1 MTRKKSICII
11 NGELRGDYGDGYV
24 IGAEQHANELGYH
37 TTTFSMLSSGT
48 VDTNREECIYSHI
61 NFEEYDGVLFVEQS
75 FSAHKHVARN
85 IEAMLKENCRVPVVS
100 IGSSNVSEDC
110 LALEGEKD
118 FETITD
124 HLIVVHGCT
133 RIYCLGGIQNNNN
146 HRVDGFEKA
155 IQKHGLNPEECVAL
169 YGGYWTDCAEKLAKD
184 IACGNI
190 EMPEAIVCI
199 TDIVALALI
208 KALFNYG
215 IRVPEDIRVCG
226 YNAHPSAFNNLISIT
241 TYPVDTKGCGMEAM
255 NRLHERI
262 SGEKAALKKT
272 PSYSLITGK
281 SCGCGSQSPA
291 NLRFRLAESER
302 DEMQNMYFRNSKLE
316 EDFVGASS
324 VNDIKAIIK
333 DKEYLIPDRAVVALD
348 LFEPDGTLVCHYL
361 SNSIVDGDGV
371 VLEEKSLFPQQID
384 LPEDVRNYHV
394 IPIVYA
400 GVNYGFLIS
409 GYRDA
414 LVPNKYM
421 KRFCRCLALGCR
433 VLFGAQQQIKSQLMM
448 SLDSEMDTVSKSA
461 GTVFGKKNEMLH
473 KLSIDQIYYFEALEK
488 RVYAITKNGQYEVDQ
503 KLFELETLF
512 ENRGFMRVSKS
523 VVLNTERV
531 AGVKAEEDRTCL
543 AFFSSQVSVRVSRS
557 YAKEFRSKL
566 GM

>member
-1 MTRKKSICII
+1 M
-11 NGELRGDYGDGYV
+11 
-24 IGAEQHANELGYH
+24 
-37 TTTFSMLSSGT
+37 
-48 VDTNREECIYSHI
+48 
-61 NFEEYDGVLFVEQS
+61 
-75 FSAHKHVARN
+75 
-85 IEAMLKENCRVPVVS
+85 
-100 IGSSNVSEDC
+100 
-110 LALEGEKD
+110 
-118 FETITD
+118 
-124 HLIVVHGCT
+124 
-133 RIYCLGGIQNNNN
+133 
-146 HRVDGFEKA
+146 DGFEKA
-155 IQKHGLNPEECVAL
+155 IAKHGLNPEECVAL

-184 IACGNI
+184 IASGII
-190 EMPEAIVCI
+190 EMPEAIICV

-241 TYPVDTKGCGMEAM
+241 TLPVNTKGCGMEAM

-262 SGEKAALKKT
+262 TGEKVPLKKT
-272 PSYSLITGK
+272 PSYSIITGK

-316 EDFVGASS
+316 EEFVAAGS
-324 VNDIKAIIK
+324 VYDIKAIIK
-333 DKEYLIPDRAVVALD
+333 DKEYLIPDRAVVALN
-348 LFEPDGTLVCHYL
+348 LFEPDGSLVCHYL

-371 VLEEKSLFPQQID
+371 LIEEKSLFPKQIA
-384 LPEDVRNYHV
+384 LPEDVMNYHV

-400 GVNYGFLIS
+400 GVNYGFLIA

-414 LVPNKYM
+414 LVHNKYM

-433 VLFGAQQQIKSQLMM
+433 VLFGTQRQPQIQIQRIEPEEETGVRLG
-448 SLDSEMDTVSKSA
+448 ETVL
-461 GTVFGKKNEMLH
+461 GKKNEMIH
-473 KLSIDQIYYFEALEK
+473 KLGIDQIYYFEAQGK
-488 RVYAITKNGQYEVDQ
+488 HVCATTKNGQYEVDQ